1 MLGKF
6 FMFSIRSKRFNKF
19 YKIDEVCPENRKIDG
34 NFRNVSLAKNR
45 KIGKIC
51 KA

>member
-6 FMFSIRSKRFNKF
+6 FIFLISSKRFNKF
-19 YKIDEVCPENRKIDG
+19 HKIDEVCPENRKIG
-34 NFRNVSLAKNR
+34 NFRNVSLSKNK